1 MFRMEDRLLIDS
13 LEAEIPVSKMED
25 RLLVSSLEAEIP
37 MFRKEDSLLVDSLEA
52 EIPMEYRLLLQLPA
66 LRQDSNVQNEVQ
78 VTNVVASLEAE
89 IPNVQNGGHV
99 TGCELDDLSIS
110 GQLLQGKG

>member
-1 MFRMEDRLLIDS
+1 M
-13 LEAEIPVSKMED
+13 
-25 RLLVSSLEAEIP
+25 
-37 MFRKEDSLLVDSLEA
+37 
-52 EIPMEYRLLLQLPA
+52 PA
-66 LRQDSNVQNEVQ
+66 LRQDSNVQNGVQ

-110 GQLLQGKG
+110 GQLLQGKGWLASRVNSVSWLQPGTKNYFFKICQLRRNKRHFVYSVLSAFTLT